1 MKQYVGLDV
10 SQRET
15 AVCVVNE
22 TGQVI
27 FEGKAKSNPG
37 ALTDLLRN
45 MRLNPSVSA
54 SRPVRW
60 RVGYGMNSAGLSFRW
75 SASTLGMR
83 TQLCRSV

>member
-10 SQRET
+10 SQREA

-27 FEGKAKSNPG
+27 FEGKAKSNPD
-37 ALTDLLRN
+37 ALNDLLRKHA
-45 MRLNPSVSA
+45 PHAVSA
-54 SRPVRW
+54 SRPARW

-75 SASTLGMR
+75 SASTLGTR
-83 TQLCRSV
+83 TQP